1 LVGPLAPVGQRV
13 EADEV
18 LVALR
23 TFVRR
28 AAGAAEPAGV
38 R

>member
-1 LVGPLAPVGQRV
+1 VGQRV
-13 EADEV
+13 HADEL

-28 AAGAAEPAGV
+28 AAGTAEPVGV